1 MAYLVGAILALVVGA
16 MATLLRLD
24 RDRAF
29 YPTVLIVIAL
39 YYALFAVMGGSS
51 PALLVESIAILVFV
65 AAAVV
70 GFKRSLWL
78 VVAALAAH
86 GIFDAFHSRMIADP
100 GVPLWW
106 AQFCLT
112 YDVVAAGF
120 LSYLLLRRVIPVH
133 AVKVDRRP

>member
-1 MAYLVGAILALVVGA
+1 
-16 MATLLRLD
+16 MATLVRLD

-29 YPTVLIVIAL
+29 YPTVLVVIAS

-51 PALLVESIAILVFV
+51 HALLLEGTAIIVFL

-86 GIFDAFHSRMIADP
+86 GIFDGFHGRMIANP

-106 AQFCLT
+106 AQFLPH
-112 YDVVAAGF
+112 
-120 LSYLLLRRVIPVH
+120 LRCRGGWIPLVF
-133 AVKVDRRP
+133 ATTPGNPSACGQG